1 MNRSAR
7 ISAKQGYQQCLLFL
21 LFSSKAA
28 FIYAPY
34 IIITENIANEKG
46 PGLEFGAST
55 GTWSSTDDQF
65 HFFFSDY

>member
-1 MNRSAR
+1 MFA
-7 ISAKQGYQQCLLFL
+7 FL
-21 LFSSKAA
+21 LLSSKAA

-34 IIITENIANEKG
+34 IIITEKFAYGN
-46 PGLEFGAST
+46 GLGLQFGAST